1 MHEGATSSGCISAS
15 LTVYELIRALHRVY
29 VVYERVHRRLCMC
42 VCVCVLHICVRE
54 RVPRAT
60 HAYACVCNRVNVR
73 LTGQSD

>member
-42 VCVCVLHICVRE
+42 VCVCVAYLCA
-54 RVPRAT
+54 RAC
-60 HAYACVCNRVNVR
+60 ASSDPCVCMRM
-73 LTGQSD
+73 

>member
-29 VVYERVHRRLCMC
+29 VVYKRVLCMC
-42 VCVCVLHICVRE
+42 VCVCVLHICVCE

-60 HAYACVCNRVNVR
+60 HAYACVCNV
-73 LTGQSD
+73 